1 MRRFFIL
8 LLVFL
13 LPVQVFAG
21 IGEFRAAQHGV
32 AISPAAAVMAAVRAA
47 PAIDAGTIIDAE
59 ATGVADLAGS
69 STLCLS
75 GLAGDLPLDES
86 GSDTGNHAGFG
97 DETVLSGLLNFHFP
111 DPVFISVLRDDAAP
125 VSPYLPPAARPP
137 RA

>member
-32 AISPAAAVMAAVRAA
+32 AISPAAAVTAAVRTA
-47 PAIDAGTIIDAE
+47 PVIDAGTIIDAE
-59 ATGVADLAGS
+59 ATGMS

-75 GLAGDLPLDES
+75 GLTGDLPLDES
-86 GSDTGNHAGFG
+86 GSDNGNHAGFG
-97 DETVLSGLLNFHFP
+97 DETVLSGLLHFHFP